1 MCGLLQRLQEE
12 MRLFGEFSRW
22 MKGRKDEVS
31 SALTPPPKAS
41 AAAALM
47 EISWGKGEGPS
58 SVNTGA
64 ALREFLRSGQVAS
77 SSSFSALSAHFANKK
92 PQGDS
97 IRDAFSEGKG
107 RDTPLLSC
115 RLSPSLLEIFDLPS
129 PTLSLS

>member
-1 MCGLLQRLQEE
+1 MWGLLQRLQEE

-92 PQGDS
+92 GDS